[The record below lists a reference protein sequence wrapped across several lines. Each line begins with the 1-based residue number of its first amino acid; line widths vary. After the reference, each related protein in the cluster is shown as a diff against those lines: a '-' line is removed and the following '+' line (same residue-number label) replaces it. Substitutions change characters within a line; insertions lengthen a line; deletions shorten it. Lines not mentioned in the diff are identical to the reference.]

1 MGKGGQLKL
10 AQECRS
16 LRIRPW
22 QSKVEGV
29 QIWDPLKEH
38 QLLLLRRIGDG
49 DDLSGP
55 DGLDQRH
62 SARALQTRRLV
73 DISRRGGVWR
83 AQITGAGRF
92 YLDNGIHPDHP
103 DRLSPGRATPR
114 QRTRTAITSNRSGS
128 ASSRSPAGGG
138 ATSADSPQPPPT
150 ATVEQARLL
159 VERLRAEG
167 GTVRVE
173 SPDSEERALYRRV
186 IHAAKQHGLVP
197 AGFHLK
203 HTGRAAGDLII
214 RLSSDDD
221 PNERDWNRIRLNTR
235 RVTTDPGLVFAA
247 LEKNPAGLEVTK
259 ESVPRALDLIRGLA
273 AEARRRGHRVGVN
286 TKTKNPSVYLQ
297 VDKTRR
303 RVRLIEEYDEIP
315 HVPTEQEARQLRRNR
330 WMVPPKTDRVASG
343 RLRLEIARAG
353 WDKKDSWADDKRTL
367 LEKRLPRIICDLE
380 AGIAADEEAKQ
391 AAQRAHDEYVAE
403 LNRREAEEHRRW
415 QAAIDEARPQA
426 AELLRKKAFRRA
438 YDSWISA
445 NEIRAFCDALEHAG
459 LDQLADSGNRT
470 RWIDWARAAADRLD
484 PTQGERTLA
493 EIGFDIEPKP
503 GDLRPFIGDW
513 SPTEPRREYRSERD
527 QQAID
532 NARLQA
538 DTWHHGMRGR
548 ATWWRR

>member
-1 MGKGGQLKL
+1 MQK
-10 AQECRS
+10 
-16 LRIRPW
+16 
-22 QSKVEGV
+22 
-29 QIWDPLKEH
+29 WDPLKEH
-38 QLLLLRRIGDG
+38 QLPLLRRIGDG

-55 DGLDQRH
+55 DGVDQRL
-62 SARALQTRRLV
+62 SARALQNRRLV
-73 DISRRGGVWR
+73 DVSRRGGVWR
-83 AQITGAGRF
+83 AQITDAGRF

-103 DRLSPGRATPR
+103 DRLLGGAAAPR
-114 QRTRTAITSNRSGS
+114 QRARIVNAAKRGESASARSEAGGAVAAAGS
-128 ASSRSPAGGG
+128 AGTPA
-138 ATSADSPQPPPT
+138 AAM
-150 ATVEQARLL
+150 VEQARQL
-159 VERLRAEG
+159 VERLQAEG

-173 SPDSEERALYRRV
+173 SPDSEERARWRRV

-214 RLSSDDD
+214 RLSNDDD
-221 PNERDWNRIRLNTR
+221 PDETDWNRIRLNTR
-235 RVTTDPGLVFAA
+235 RVTTDPDLVFTA
-247 LEKNPAGLEVTK
+247 LEKNPAGLEVT
-259 ESVPRALDLIRGLA
+259 ETSVPRALDLIRGLA

-330 WMVPPKTDRVASG
+330 WMVLPKTDRVASG
-343 RLRLEIARAG
+343 RLRMEIARAG
-353 WDKKDSWADDKRTL
+353 WDKKDTWADDKRTT
-367 LEKRLPRIICDLE
+367 LEKRLPRIIRDVE

-403 LNRREAEEHRRW
+403 LNRREAEERRRW

-445 NEIRAFCDALEHAG
+445 NEIRAFCDALEHAA

-513 SPTEPRREYRSERD
+513 SPTEPHREYRSERD

-532 NARLQA
+532 ATRLQA
-538 DTWHHGMRGR
+538 EAWHHGMRGR

>member
-1 MGKGGQLKL
+1 M
-10 AQECRS
+10 
-16 LRIRPW
+16 
-22 QSKVEGV
+22 
-29 QIWDPLKEH
+29 
-38 QLLLLRRIGDG
+38 
-49 DDLSGP
+49 
-55 DGLDQRH
+55 
-62 SARALQTRRLV
+62 
-73 DISRRGGVWR
+73 WR
-83 AQITGAGRF
+83 AQITDAGRF

-103 DRLSPGRATPR
+103 DRLLGGAAAPR
-114 QRTRTAITSNRSGS
+114 QRARIVNAAKRGESASAKSEAGGAVTAAGS
-128 ASSRSPAGGG
+128 ASTPA
-138 ATSADSPQPPPT
+138 AAM
-150 ATVEQARLL
+150 VEQARQL
-159 VERLRAEG
+159 VERLQAEG

-173 SPDSEERALYRRV
+173 SPDSEERARWRRV
-186 IHAAKQHGLVP
+186 IHAAKQHGLVT

-214 RLSSDDD
+214 RLSNDDD
-221 PNERDWNRIRLNTR
+221 PDETDWNRIRLNTR
-235 RVTTDPGLVFAA
+235 RVTTDPDLVFSA
-247 LEKNPAGLEVTK
+247 LEKNPAGLEVT
-259 ESVPRALDLIRGLA
+259 EASVPRALDLIRSLA

-303 RVRLIEEYDEIP
+303 RVRLIEEHDDVP

-330 WMVPPKTDRVASG
+330 WMVLPKTDRVASG
-343 RLRLEIARAG
+343 RLRMEIARAG
-353 WDKKDSWADDKRTL
+353 WDKKDTWADDKRTP
-367 LEKRLPRIICDLE
+367 LEKRLRRIIRDVE

-403 LNRREAEEHRRW
+403 LNRREAEERRRW

-445 NEIRAFCDALEHAG
+445 NEIRAFCDALEHAA

-484 PTQGERTLA
+484 PAQGERTLA

-513 SPTEPRREYRSERD
+513 SPAANTAPNATNRLSTRPGSRPMPGTTAWADAQPGGAGSGHAQKRGPVRRRPV
-527 QQAID
+527 
-532 NARLQA
+532 
-538 DTWHHGMRGR
+538 GPV
-548 ATWWRR
+548 RRRHSPTDG

>member
-1 MGKGGQLKL
+1 M
-10 AQECRS
+10 
-16 LRIRPW
+16 RIRPW

-73 DISRRGGVWR
+73 DVSRRGGVWR
-83 AQITGAGRF
+83 AQITDAGRF

-103 DRLSPGRATPR
+103 ERLSSGRATPH
-114 QRTRTAITSNRSGS
+114 QRTRTAITANRSGS
-128 ASSRSPAGGG
+128 ASSRSPAGGS
-138 ATSADSPQPPPT
+138 ATSADSPQPPTT

-173 SPDSEERALYRRV
+173 SPDAEERALYRRV

-214 RLSSDDD
+214 RLSNDDD
-221 PNERDWNRIRLNTR
+221 PNDRDWNRIRLNTR

-330 WMVPPKTDRVASG
+330 WMVLPKTDRVASG
-343 RLRLEIARAG
+343 RLRMEIARAG
-353 WDKKDSWADDKRTL
+353 WDKKDTWTDDKRTT
-367 LEKRLPRIICDLE
+367 LEKRLPRIIRDVE
-380 AGIAADEEAKQ
+380 AGIVADEEAKQ

-403 LNRREAEEHRRW
+403 LNRKEAEERRRW
-415 QAAIDEARPQA
+415 QAALDEARPQA

-445 NEIRAFCDALEHAG
+445 NEIRAFCDALEVAGPDRPDDLDNHA
-459 LDQLADSGNRT
+459 
-470 RWIDWARAAADRLD
+470 RWIGWARAAAARLD
-484 PTQGERTLA
+484 PTCGDGALA
-493 EIGFDIEPKP
+493 SIDFDIEPKP
-503 GDLRPFIGDW
+503 DDLRPFIGDW
-513 SPTEPRREYRSERD
+513 SPYQPHREYRSERD
-527 QQAID
+527 QQAI
-532 NARLQA
+532 NATRLEA

-548 ATWWRR
+548 PNWWRK

>member
-1 MGKGGQLKL
+1 M
-10 AQECRS
+10 
-16 LRIRPW
+16 RIRPW

-73 DISRRGGVWR
+73 DISRRSGVWR
-83 AQITGAGRF
+83 AQITDAGRF

-103 DRLSPGRATPR
+103 DRLSPARATPR
-114 QRTRTAITSNRSGS
+114 QRTRTAITSNRSGL

-197 AGFHLK
+197 AGFHIK

-214 RLSSDDD
+214 RLSNDDD
-221 PNERDWNRIRLNTR
+221 PNDRDWNRIRLNTR

-297 VDKTRR
+297 VDKIRR

-330 WMVPPKTDRVASG
+330 WMMLPKADRVASG
-343 RLRLEIARAG
+343 RLRMEIARAG
-353 WDKKDSWADDKRTL
+353 WDKKDTWADDKRTT
-367 LEKRLPRIICDLE
+367 LEKRLPRIIRDVE

-403 LNRREAEEHRRW
+403 LNRREAEERRRW

-445 NEIRAFCDALEHAG
+445 NEIRAFCDALEHAAP
-459 LDQLADSGNRT
+459 DQLADSGNHT

-532 NARLQA
+532 ATRLQA
-538 DTWHHGMRGR
+538 DAWHHGMRGR
-548 ATWWRR
+548 ATWWRK

>member
-1 MGKGGQLKL
+1 MQ
-10 AQECRS
+10 R
-16 LRIRPW
+16 
-22 QSKVEGV
+22 
-29 QIWDPLKEH
+29 WDPLKQH

-83 AQITGAGRF
+83 AQITDAGRF

-103 DRLSPGRATPR
+103 DRLLSNTAAPR
-114 QRTRTAITSNRSGS
+114 QPARSTTTAKQSQSGSTRSGV
-128 ASSRSPAGGG
+128 GG
-138 ATSADSPQPPPT
+138 ATATASSTRSPT
-150 ATVEQARLL
+150 AAMIEQARRL
-159 VERLRAEG
+159 VERLQAEG

-173 SPDSEERALYRRV
+173 SPDSEERARYRRV

-214 RLSSDDD
+214 RLSNDDD
-221 PNERDWNRIRLNTR
+221 PDDRDWNRIRLNTR

-259 ESVPRALDLIRGLA
+259 ASVPRALDLIHGLA

-330 WMVPPKTDRVASG
+330 WMVLPKTDRVASG
-343 RLRLEIARAG
+343 RLRMEISRAG
-353 WDKKDSWADDKRTL
+353 WDRKDTWADDKRTP
-367 LEKRLPRIICDLE
+367 LEKRLPRIIRDVE

-391 AAQRAHDEYVAE
+391 AAQRAHDEYIAE
-403 LNRREAEEHRRW
+403 QERKRAEERRRW
-415 QAAIDEARPQA
+415 QAALDEARPQA

-445 NEIRAFCDALEHAG
+445 NEIRAFCDALEVAG
-459 LDQLADSGNRT
+459 PDRPNDLDNRA
-470 RWIDWARAAADRLD
+470 RWIGWARAAADRLD
-484 PTQGERTLA
+484 PTCGDGALA
-493 EIGFDIEPKP
+493 GIEFDIAPQAD
-503 GDLRPFIGDW
+503 DLRPFIGDW
-513 SPTEPRREYRSERD
+513 SPHQPHREYRSERD

-532 NARLQA
+532 VTRLQA
-538 DTWHHGMRGR
+538 ATWHYGMRGR
-548 ATWWRR
+548 PSWWRK

>member
-1 MGKGGQLKL
+1 MQ
-10 AQECRS
+10 R
-16 LRIRPW
+16 
-22 QSKVEGV
+22 
-29 QIWDPLKEH
+29 WDPLKEH

-83 AQITGAGRF
+83 AQITDAGRF

-103 DRLSPGRATPR
+103 DRLLGDAATPH
-114 QRTRTAITSNRSGS
+114 QRARTAVAAAKEGGP
-128 ASSRSPAGGG
+128 ASSRSEAGG
-138 ATSADSPQPPPT
+138 ATAATGSTQSP
-150 ATVEQARLL
+150 ATETLEHSRQLVKRLQS
-159 VERLRAEG
+159 EG

-173 SPDSEERALYRRV
+173 SPDSEERAGYRRV

-214 RLSSDDD
+214 RLSNDDD
-221 PNERDWNRIRLNTR
+221 PDEKDWNRIRLNTR
-235 RVTTDPGLVFAA
+235 RVTTDPDLVFAA
-247 LEKNPAGLEVTK
+247 LEKNPAGLEVA
-259 ESVPRALDLIRGLA
+259 EASVPRALDLIRGLA
-273 AEARRRGHRVGVN
+273 AEARRQGHRVGVN

-303 RVRLIEEYDEIP
+303 RIRLIEEYDEIP

-330 WMVPPKTDRVASG
+330 WMVLPKTDRIASG
-343 RLRLEIARAG
+343 RLRMEIARAG
-353 WDKKDSWADDKRTL
+353 WDKKDTWTDDKRTP
-367 LEKRLPRIICDLE
+367 LEKRIPRIIRDVE

-403 LNRREAEEHRRW
+403 QERKRAEERRRW
-415 QAAIDEARPQA
+415 QVALDEARPQA

-445 NEIRAFCDALEHAG
+445 NEIRAFCDALEVAGPDRPDG
-459 LDQLADSGNRT
+459 LDNRA
-470 RWIDWARAAADRLD
+470 RWIGWARAAADRLD
-484 PTQGERTLA
+484 PTCGDGALA
-493 EIGFDIEPKP
+493 GIDFDIDPQP
-503 GDLRPFIGDW
+503 DDLRPFIGDW
-513 SPTEPRREYRSERD
+513 SPHQPHREYRSERD

-532 NARLQA
+532 ATRLKA

-548 ATWWRR
+548 ATWWRK

>member
-1 MGKGGQLKL
+1 MQ
-10 AQECRS
+10 R
-16 LRIRPW
+16 
-22 QSKVEGV
+22 
-29 QIWDPLKEH
+29 WDPLKEH

-83 AQITGAGRF
+83 AQITDAGRF

-103 DRLSPGRATPR
+103 DRLLGGTAAPR
-114 QRTRTAITSNRSGS
+114 QRARTTVAVKQGG
-128 ASSRSPAGGG
+128 ASSARSEAGGTTT
-138 ATSADSPQPPPT
+138 AASSARTP
-150 ATVEQARLL
+150 AAAMVEQARQL
-159 VERLRAEG
+159 VERLQAEG

-173 SPDSEERALYRRV
+173 SPDADERAWYRRA

-197 AGFHLK
+197 TGFHLK

-221 PNERDWNRIRLNTR
+221 PDEKDWNRIRLNTR
-235 RVTTDPGLVFAA
+235 RVTTDPDLVFAA
-247 LEKNPAGLEVTK
+247 LEKNPTGLEVTK
-259 ESVPRALDLIRGLA
+259 ASVPRALDLIRGLA

-330 WMVPPKTDRVASG
+330 WMVLPKTDRVASG
-343 RLRLEIARAG
+343 RLRMEIARAG
-353 WDKKDSWADDKRTL
+353 WDKKDTWADDKRTP
-367 LEKRLPRIICDLE
+367 LEKRLPRIVRDVE
-380 AGIAADEEAKQ
+380 DGIAADEEARQ

-403 LNRREAEEHRRW
+403 QERKRAEERRRW
-415 QAAIDEARPQA
+415 QAALDEARPEA

-438 YDSWISA
+438 YGSWISA
-445 NEIRAFCDALEHAG
+445 NEIRAFCDALEVAG
-459 LDQLADSGNRT
+459 PDRPDDLDNRA
-470 RWIDWARAAADRLD
+470 RWIGWARAAADRLD
-484 PTQGERTLA
+484 PTCGDGALA
-493 EIGFDIEPKP
+493 GIEFDIAP
-503 GDLRPFIGDW
+503 RPTTSGPSSATGART
-513 SPTEPRREYRSERD
+513 SPTASTAPSATSRPSMRPGFRPTPGTTACADAPPGGASNGHAQKRAHGRRR
-527 QQAID
+527 
-532 NARLQA
+532 
-538 DTWHHGMRGR
+538 THTPTGG
-548 ATWWRR
+548 